1 MIVDEDVV
9 LLKNDVEDDNSQLNA
24 NNKND
29 DMSSLTV
36 EDPSNRCTDYFDTPN
51 SRNYFKKNFEDTK
64 KVNGPSYLVG
74 LALCNTS
81 SAYKHISIDE
91 IDVHLVIAKFVTSLK
106 RSQKCQFALILNLI
120 NEKRMND
127 LSQRMDVT
135 EKNDDDNMNC
145 DDKVSPI

>member
-1 MIVDEDVV
+1 MIVDEDDV

-36 EDPSNRCTDYFDTPN
+36 EDKSNICTDYFDTPN

-91 IDVHLVIAKFVTSLK
+91 IGVHLVIAKFVTSLK